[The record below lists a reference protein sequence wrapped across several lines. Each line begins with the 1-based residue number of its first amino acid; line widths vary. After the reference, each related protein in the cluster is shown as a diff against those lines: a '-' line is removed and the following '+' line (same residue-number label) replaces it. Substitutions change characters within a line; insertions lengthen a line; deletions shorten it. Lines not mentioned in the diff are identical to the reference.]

1 MKILMSN
8 LPKTYG
14 LIVPDEEKITV
25 VGLFNIGLLL
35 RSVQYCSTL
44 FALEDDGNG
53 QNTSIRVA
61 VMEKNGNK
69 SLVIQ
74 PRNFTGDA
82 WIAVAPLFTTE
93 EES

>member
-14 LIVPDEEKITV
+14 LIVPDDEEIKV
-25 VGLFNIGLLL
+25 VGSFNTGLLL
-35 RSVQYCSTL
+35 KSVHYCSTI
-44 FALEDDGNG
+44 FALEDDGDG
-53 QNTSIRVA
+53 QNTSLRIA
-61 VMEKNGNK
+61 IMEKNGNK

-82 WIAVAPLFTTE
+82 WIAVAPLFSNE